1 MQNDLRI
8 CSVSCYP
15 KGMSTL
21 TAVPS
26 TAESPFVTYVTAHG
40 YRVAL
45 YRLPLAT
52 VPADFF
58 ADPDGAW
65 SHEALVSA
73 AGFDAA
79 DGVAVGALRQP
90 FNGHPDGAAV
100 VTLNAE
106 TRPHLAII
114 ECPIA
119 YGVVADVA
127 LSAVTA
133 A

>member
-1 MQNDLRI
+1 MRTPTTPLP
-8 CSVSCYP
+8 VSP
-15 KGMSTL
+15 E
-21 TAVPS
+21 A
-26 TAESPFVTYVTAHG
+26 PFVSYVTDGG

-45 YRLPLAT
+45 YRLPLAAI
-52 VPADFF
+52 PSDFF

-65 SHEALVSA
+65 SHDALVAA
-73 AGFDAA
+73 AGFCAA
-79 DGVAVGALRQP
+79 EGVALGALREP

-106 TRPHLAII
+106 TRPHVAII

-119 YGVVADVA
+119 YDLVADAA
-127 LSAVTA
+127 LTAITA